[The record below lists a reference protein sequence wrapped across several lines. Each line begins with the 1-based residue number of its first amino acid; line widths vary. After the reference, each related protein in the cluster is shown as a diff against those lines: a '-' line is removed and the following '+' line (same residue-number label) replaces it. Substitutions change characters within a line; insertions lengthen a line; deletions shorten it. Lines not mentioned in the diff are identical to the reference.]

1 MNYCSEIESQPMV
14 WFTNAGKISFLA
26 RKNSGIATST
36 MLGFALLTLT
46 WGVGGVSQSEAQ
58 QLAMALPPVVEL
70 EERQVDDPQDTPE
83 ILQRLQDNRG
93 RRSQRELNAIRER
106 RIGTN
111 ERESPSVLRE
121 LYPVVSGVRASTFE
135 VINPTYWVS
144 IGTVVTG
151 DGYAITKASELEQD
165 QPIKARFSRDK
176 TVTATLV
183 KIDAENDIALL
194 KLEEGTYQPIHLHAA
209 EPQPGQLL
217 LSVGVRDP
225 IMTLGVC
232 SCEARSL
239 IQRNRGQIGVVP
251 QEAPGGIAIYQVQNA
266 AYKAGL
272 RDGDVIVSVQG
283 REVKKV
289 PEFVSL
295 IRKYR
300 AGDELMVKTKRGDSV
315 LDFTVRLGN
324 LRGSSVDAP
333 RYEAMNLLGSINSQ
347 RSGSFPWAMQ
357 HDSPLMPEQCGG
369 PLVNLSGDVVGV
381 NIARGGRTASYALTG
396 EHLAEVLRGLE
407 IPGWPTAVK

>member
-1 MNYCSEIESQPMV
+1 MMWV
-14 WFTNAGKISFLA
+14 ANAGDTACSN
-26 RKNSGIATST
+26 RQ
-36 MLGFALLTLT
+36 
-46 WGVGGVSQSEAQ
+46 VGGRAWMAIFVWLCVSFDGSNPSFTTAQ
-58 QLAMALPPVVEL
+58 DVVTTSPALAAAEPSL
-70 EERQVDDPQDTPE
+70 DDAQDTPE

-93 RRSQRELNAIRER
+93 RRSQQELNAIRER
-106 RIGTN
+106 RIGTY
-111 ERESPSVLRE
+111 ERENSSVLRE
-121 LYPVVSGVRASTFE
+121 LHPIVSGVRASTFE

-144 IGTVVTG
+144 VGTVLTS

-165 QPIKARFSRDK
+165 QPLKARFGRDK
-176 TVTATLV
+176 TVSATIV
-183 KIDAENDIALL
+183 KIDTENDLALL

-217 LSVGVRDP
+217 LSVGVREP

-239 IQRNRGQIGVVP
+239 LERNRGQIGVVP
-251 QEAPGGIAIYQVQNA
+251 EEAPGGIAIYRVQNA
-266 AYKAGL
+266 AYRAGL
-272 RDGDVIVSVQG
+272 RDGDVIMSIQG

-300 AGDELMVKTKRGDSV
+300 AGDELIVKTKRGDSV
-315 LDFTVRLGN
+315 LDFTVKLGN
-324 LRGSSVDAP
+324 SRNMSVDAP

-357 HDSPLMPEQCGG
+357 HDSPLLPEQCGG

-381 NIARGGRTASYALTG
+381 NIARAGRTASYALTG
-396 EHLAEVLRGLE
+396 EHLAEVLRQLE
-407 IPGWPTAVK
+407 IPGWPSAVK